1 MKRRGVTGPERGYYG
16 IEISSIFRRPRPTH
30 SPPFPPDVRALA
42 PLYEAFTCAYHNFAA
57 EIVRR
62 FTTTTFVPGQK
73 FIKRVYERGGMRVF
87 GEHEGVRGSWPKPA
101 SNSLRI
107 KLIFPAWAGSNE
119 TSVTRL
125 MARVWPKTTLEI
137 RKTSLSLSLTLFLS
151 LDIRGSDRSE
161 KGIKKGRLKKRE
173 RERETSIFSLSLEP
187 CP

>member
-1 MKRRGVTGPERGYYG
+1 MKRRGVTGLERGYYG

-137 RKTSLSLSLTLFLS
+137 RKTSLSRSLF
-151 LDIRGSDRSE
+151 
-161 KGIKKGRLKKRE
+161 
-173 RERETSIFSLSLEP
+173 FSLLIYVGRIDRREG
-187 CP
+187 